1 MAEQSTREVLNNHLS
16 FIKDSIRSYERRITE
31 LKEFRKKFG
40 GDYSD
45 IIAEIDR
52 CISIMEQ
59 CKRMVERELFFKE
72 VKRDG

>member
-16 FIKDSIRSYERRITE
+16 FIKDSIKSYERRITE

>member
-52 CISIMEQ
+52 CIRIMEQ